1 MSYDHRPNKNRILKD
16 LNAEADA
23 AHAKLDKN
31 EPLTKDEV
39 FAICACCQ
47 NSKLALFR
55 LSKLD
60 LTSME
65 LELTDFRICQPCR
78 VYLANSQ
85 YFLPNVV
92 QSRFEYLSMCGRWEK
107 GTILD
112 IGPNQTYTAHL
123 DCQQPGETWTIL
135 SEEIGKKYF
144 LLPETNA

>member
-1 MSYDHRPNKNRILKD
+1 MSSDHRPDKNRILKD

-47 NSKLALFR
+47 NSKLTLLR
-55 LSKLD
+55 LYK

-65 LELTDFRICQPCR
+65 LELTDFRVCQSCH
-78 VYLANSQ
+78 VYEANSQ
-85 YFLPNVV
+85 HFPHIAKR
-92 QSRFEYLSMCGRWEK
+92 RFEYLSMCGRWEK
-107 GTILD
+107 GTILSV
-112 IGPNQTYTAHL
+112 GANQTYIAHL
-123 DCQQPGETWTIL
+123 DCQQPGETWVIPP
-135 SEEIGKKYF
+135 EEIGKKYF